1 MPSALLVE
9 LPLELREKIS
19 THESGSEPVFDHRTN
34 ARRPVL
40 RQADL
45 QVVGS
50 PPGLASLADSRPSR
64 ISAGSLIKDLSRSG
78 VGFYFHEQLFPSE
91 QIDIK
96 LQNHVIRAVVV
107 RCRYLGHRCFEIGA
121 VVHSVRAEG

>member
-1 MPSALLVE
+1 MPSILLVE

-19 THESGSEPVFDHRTN
+19 TSDESSVPIFDHRTN

-45 QVVGS
+45 QVVSS
-50 PPGLASLADSRPSR
+50 PPGLASLAESRPSR
-64 ISAGSLIKDLSRSG
+64 SSAASLIKDLSRSG

-91 QIDIK
+91 QVTIK
-96 LQNHVIRAVVV
+96 LHNHLIQAVVV

-121 VVHSVRAEG
+121 VVHSVHAEG

>member
-1 MPSALLVE
+1 MASILLVE
-9 LPLELREKIS
+9 LPPGLREKI
-19 THESGSEPVFDHRTN
+19 TACDESSEPIFDHRTN

-45 QVVGS
+45 QVISS
-50 PPGLASLADSRPSR
+50 PQGLASLAESRPGR
-64 ISAGSLIKDLSRSG
+64 ISAASLIKDLSRSG

-91 QIDIK
+91 QINIK
-96 LQNHVIRAVVV
+96 LQNHSIRAVVV

-121 VVHSVRAEG
+121 VVHSVHAEG